1 MIDELERSFI
11 INELTALFEDYEAL
25 ISEPQIQLV
34 NEHTAEVIKANHDLI
49 DTFQTRIN
57 EILKMYEK
65 ADCLNL
71 CSEIGK
77 NYGNT

>member
-1 MIDELERSFI
+1 MIDELERSLI

-25 ISEPQIQLV
+25 ISTPQIQLV
-34 NEHTAEVIKANHDLI
+34 NEHTAEEIKANHDLI
-49 DTFQTRIN
+49 DNFQLRIN

-65 ADCLNL
+65 TDCLKL
-71 CSEIGK
+71 GIEIGK

>member
-65 ADCLNL
+65 ADCLKIGI
-71 CSEIGK
+71 EIGK

>member
-65 ADCLNL
+65 ADCLKL
-71 CSEIGK
+71 GIEIGK

>member
-65 ADCLNL
+65 ADCLRL
-71 CSEIGK
+71 GIEIGK

>member
-11 INELTALFEDYEAL
+11 INELTAFFEDYEAL

-65 ADCLNL
+65 ADCLKL
-71 CSEIGK
+71 GIEIGK

>member
-34 NEHTAEVIKANHDLI
+34 NEHTAEVNKANHDLI

-65 ADCLNL
+65 ADCLKL
-71 CSEIGK
+71 GIEIGK

>member
-65 ADCLNL
+65 ADCLRL
-71 CSEIGK
+71 GIEIGK
-77 NYGNT
+77 HYGNT

>member
-49 DTFQTRIN
+49 DNFQVRIN

-65 ADCLNL
+65 ADCLRL
-71 CSEIGK
+71 GIEIGK
-77 NYGNT
+77 HYGNT